1 MTSLRLLSGTVA
13 LVLLGVT
20 ITDAAAQ
27 GLERRVASAGNGLVQ
42 FNYPARDG
50 VCGNGKTFINI
61 GGNSWHGTIN
71 DATRREACEPGPVR
85 VVMNLAGGQVV
96 SIETFV
102 GPLQTEA
109 GANDLGAV
117 SPGDASDYLLGLAVR
132 GEGKPSRDAIFPAT
146 LAQGAQPADRL
157 LAIAN
162 DRARPRETRRQ
173 AIAYAGREVER
184 GNAPAQRVTSDLV
197 RIATDASDNSA
208 VRSRAVQTLAGLDRG
223 EGIPALIE
231 LSRSASDSW
240 LASQAM
246 RSLASSGDPRARDY
260 LRTALRGGR
269 LHDDV
274 AATAIR
280 GMGGNYATSSDAAFL
295 REIYASLQGQK
306 AKTAVFNALGEIG
319 GTENRTWL
327 LARVRDS
334 NENADD
340 RRRALSAA
348 RKAGADI
355 NDLVSLYDAVGDQSM
370 KASLISLYGGSTETA
385 ATDKLI
391 SIARTETDRTLRR
404 RSISRLSKSDDPR
417 VKQVLAEIVER

>member
-117 SPGDASDYLLGLAVR
+117 SPGDASDYLLGLAAR

>member
-102 GPLQTEA
+102 GPVQTEA

-117 SPGDASDYLLGLAVR
+117 SPGEASDYLLGLAAR

-173 AIAYAGREVER
+173 AISYAGREVER

-197 RIATDASDNSA
+197 RIATDASDNSD

-319 GTENRTWL
+319 GTENRSWL

-334 NENADD
+334 NEAADD

-355 NDLVSLYDAVGDQSM
+355 NDLVSLYDAVSDQSM